1 MSVLKINLQTEL
13 QRLFVNL
20 SLEASYL
27 RKGRPMKQGQLVDVF
42 HYARSF
48 VNPPIRLCEKIQ

>member
-1 MSVLKINLQTEL
+1 MSILVLKINLQTEL

-27 RKGRPMKQGQLVDVF
+27 RKGHPMKQGQLVDVF

-48 VNPPIRLCEKIQ
+48 VNPPTFV